1 MRKSERQKSV
11 RDEHILAFT
20 YCGKYVF
27 FWGGGDGFWTYMFIS
42 LSSNQVFSSQYP
54 AFHAGLEEALPIAIY
69 V

>member
-1 MRKSERQKSV
+1 MSKYW
-11 RDEHILAFT
+11 HIFT
-20 YCGKYVF
+20 VEKYGF
-27 FWGGGDGFWTYMFIS
+27 LGGGDGVWAYIFIS